1 MGVFGV
7 PVAHGLIR
15 GCLGHGSFKGSTHLN
30 MGTLDTAF
38 ILILG
43 RARQADTGVS
53 AIWRTPEI
61 NRDSLLKRAV
71 AMVESSGELFVC
83 LSLLF
88 NRSEL
93 FLVPVMPLWR
103 IRF

>member
-1 MGVFGV
+1 MGGD
-7 PVAHGLIR
+7 GLAYDRARR
-15 GCLGHGSFKGSTHLN
+15 GKEEGRGWGQGEQDALKWYNPALESISALLARMRSAALG
-30 MGTLDTAF
+30 AP
-38 ILILG
+38 LG
-43 RARQADTGVS
+43 RAQG
-53 AIWRTPEI
+53 
-61 NRDSLLKRAV
+61 
-71 AMVESSGELFVC
+71 